1 MSSIHSFKR
10 NDVEFGIANTQQ
22 SRHKCAAVKD
32 LRSFVVDL
40 CRQQP
45 GDDEVNAISAKKSNK
60 RRRLVC
66 NRIGCCRLWMRTPI
80 IIKSDRATEE
90 IFHREE
96 SARDCQFE
104 FSYIKSG
111 LDKF

>member
-1 MSSIHSFKR
+1 MRGSEGF
-10 NDVEFGIANTQQ
+10 E
-22 SRHKCAAVKD
+22 
-32 LRSFVVDL
+32 RSFVVDL

-45 GDDEVNAISAKKSNK
+45 GDGEVNAISAKKSNK

-66 NRIGCCRLWMRTPI
+66 NRICCCRLWMRTPI
-80 IIKSDRATEE
+80 IIKSKRAAEE

-111 LDKF
+111 LDKLKINGTSP